1 MRIIN
6 TITIA
11 VNLKIYFEK
20 YKKNINEKYKRTENG
35 ASGMIFEGYTQR
47 IMSCEIMIL
56 ALKTKNCNTKKIS
69 IKKHRNKIG

>member
-1 MRIIN
+1 M
-6 TITIA
+6 
-11 VNLKIYFEK
+11 
-20 YKKNINEKYKRTENG
+20 ENG

-69 IKKHRNKIG
+69 IKKHRNKIGQS